1 MNQLDPD
8 VVGLLE
14 EFARAG
20 RPPLSTLTPD
30 EARANSRGLAALRGD
45 PVPVAG
51 VENTFCPGP
60 AGAIPVR
67 VYRPSGEGPFPVL
80 VYYHGGGW
88 VLCDLDTHDNACR
101 TLCAAAQCVAVSVDY
116 RLAPEHKFPAAF
128 DDSYAAF
135 EWVAANAAR
144 LGADPARMALGGD
157 SAGGNLAAAVA
168 LSARDRQGPPINR
181 QLLIYPITTVV
192 SFDTPSYTEFAK
204 GYYLEKVGMEWF
216 RDQYLTTSEDAADPR
231 VSPLE
236 VRDLGGLPPAQIV
249 TAGFDPL
256 RDEGAAYARR
266 LEQAGVAVDYT
277 CYKDTI
283 HGFATL
289 TGALPGAKKA
299 LAEIAEQLG
308 RALRS

>member
-14 EFARAG
+14 RFARAG
-20 RPPLSTLTPD
+20 RPPLNTLTPE
-30 EARANSRGLAALRGD
+30 EARANSRALVELRGD
-45 PVPVAG
+45 PVPVAD
-51 VENTFCPGP
+51 VKNTSFPGP
-60 AGAIPVR
+60 VREIAVR
-67 VYRPSGEGPFPVL
+67 VYRPAREGPFPVL

-101 TLCAAAQCVAVSVDY
+101 TLCMGAQCLTVSVDY
-116 RLAPEHKFPAAF
+116 RLAPKHKFPAAF

-168 LSARDRQGPPINR
+168 LSARDRQGPAISR
-181 QLLIYPITTVV
+181 QLLIYPIMTVT

-204 GYYLEKVGMEWF
+204 GYYLEKAGMEWF
-216 RDQYLTTSEDAADPR
+216 RDHYLAAPEDAADPR
-231 VSPLE
+231 VSPLA
-236 VRDLGGLPPAQIV
+236 VADLGGLPPAQIV

-266 LEQAGVAVDYT
+266 REQAGGAVDYT

-299 LAEIAEQLG
+299 LGEIAEQLG